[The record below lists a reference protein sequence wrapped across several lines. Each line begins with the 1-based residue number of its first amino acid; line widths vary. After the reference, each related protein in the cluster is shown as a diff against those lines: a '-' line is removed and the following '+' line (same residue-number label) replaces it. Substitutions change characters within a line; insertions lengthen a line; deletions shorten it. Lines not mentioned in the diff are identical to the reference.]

1 MELYKLKL
9 PFKKIKWAYQRV
21 KRGYSDYD
29 LGDMDIWFLE
39 TIPKMLQDFKDKN
52 NAMPT
57 SMFEEYLDAH
67 KDQDDYLDDE
77 AEKMVMDKWNKTL
90 DRMIYCFN
98 EANEDKCS
106 KRNEYDYKT
115 EKEAHLNKE
124 KEITLYREEMLK
136 EGFELFRK
144 YFHNLWI

>member
-21 KRGYSDYD
+21 KKGYSDWD

-39 TIPKMLQDFKDKN
+39 TIPKMLKDFKDKN
-52 NAMPT
+52 NAIPT

-77 AEKMVMDKWNKTL
+77 AEKTAIAQWNKTL